1 MATNGSATGAASV
14 VDASTPTKIAEA
26 ANKIYQENFQE
37 TYEISHKGKYVA
49 IDIRSG
55 LAHLGDSSDDALE
68 KARKDA
74 PHGVFHLIRV
84 GSPAAFK
91 ATRFTEHQ
99 DDWLWNA
106 S

>member
-1 MATNGSATGAASV
+1 MATDGSATGAAFG
-14 VDASTPTKIAEA
+14 VDASTPIKIAEA
-26 ANKIYQENFQE
+26 ANKIYQEKFQK
-37 TYEISHKGKYVA
+37 TYEMSHKGKYVA

-68 KARKDA
+68 KARKNA
-74 PHGVFHLIRV
+74 PHRVFHLIRV

-99 DDWLWNA
+99 DNWLWDA